1 MADDIDQA
9 SADVILALQLQ
20 DIQTLRHSNAGEEDP
35 DQALAS
41 QTYQDELERSA
52 STIRDDRMATSPGE
66 LPQQDG
72 QLPAEP
78 PAVMPLADA
87 IEPPDRPLP
96 YITNGQDATEQHSI
110 QPMGPS
116 TKPPTTSNDSPSW
129 TSKIFG
135 KAHGDSEGSTTNLN
149 LIARAGLFFL
159 DAFRQRLWGHTPH
172 LEDESESRNLRSD
185 PEEHDS
191 LDAHS
196 DASSESLE
204 ASLSCCICRYEVSP
218 EHSFLLPCQDRYC
231 DECIICLF
239 EAAMKHESL
248 FPPQCC
254 GEQVPLATVQHLVT
268 AEFELVFQ
276 MRRVELATPDRVYCS
291 NNKCSAFIEPWYHV
305 GDTATC
311 PKCHSYTCITC
322 KGPEHE
328 NECPL
333 NPAAIDLM
341 ALAASQGYKQCPLCG
356 TMIEFLQGCNHMT
369 FVTLP
374 RCWV

>member
-135 KAHGDSEGSTTNLN
+135 KGHGDSEGSTTNPN

-159 DAFRQRLWGHTPH
+159 DAFRQRL
-172 LEDESESRNLRSD
+172 
-185 PEEHDS
+185 
-191 LDAHS
+191 